1 MRKMTDH
8 EWGEVCFCSIFGWD
22 DWRSR
27 AAIDA
32 MLERRSDADE
42 VTALKAQ
49 VEQLTEALR
58 GCINTPPAGQPVSD
72 AHEQYWVDRF
82 IAEAQ
87 IRIAARAA
95 EKGA

>member
-8 EWGEVCFCSIFGWD
+8 EWSEVCFCSIFGYD

-49 VEQLTEALR
+49 VERLKA
-58 GCINTPPAGQPVSD
+58 PVSD
-72 AHEQYWVDRF
+72 E
-82 IAEAQ
+82 EARENGHHNDWGVACWYRTE
-87 IRIAARAA
+87 IDTLLAARAA
-95 EKGA
+95 EKGQSNGMD